1 MKMLETSGPRIELRG
16 TPEGGINELQN
27 STYCERLFKYYVQN
41 VNLVKCFTKVDL
53 YN

>member
-41 VNLVKCFTKVDL
+41 VINLESKIA
-53 YN
+53 